1 MVAHRRPFV
10 YVATLSTRLGENLTL
25 DSQAGW
31 IDADASLAAAC
42 GHANYILGG
51 GRQMKEAIWNRVGP
65 VTGILFFGLVFTGL
79 FVHGY
84 PDIRPTDAQLAKWL
98 ASIDVNRFSLG
109 IYIEAV
115 GYALFLPFAAW
126 LYGHLK
132 QRGVGASWPAVAML
146 AAAAAW
152 VILTLPI
159 NELYVGML
167 EQARRGL
174 DIRVAQTVVSIN
186 QAWFEM
192 TSVLLA
198 LTLLAAGVSILRGA
212 AMSRWAGWA
221 AVAVGLTL
229 FLPAAA
235 LFLQPVGYLWFLA
248 VAGYYTFRPAWV
260 REVVASTAQPTGAT
274 GLPAAR

>member
-1 MVAHRRPFV
+1 
-10 YVATLSTRLGENLTL
+10 
-25 DSQAGW
+25 
-31 IDADASLAAAC
+31 
-42 GHANYILGG
+42 
-51 GRQMKEAIWNRVGP
+51 MKEAIWSRVGP

-84 PDIRPTDAQLAKWL
+84 PDIRPTDAQLGKWL
-98 ASIDVNRFSLG
+98 ASVDLNRFSLG

-126 LYGHLK
+126 LYVHLK
-132 QRGVGASWPAVAML
+132 QGRPGASWPAVAML

-229 FLPAAA
+229 FLPATN
-235 LFLQPVGYLWFLA
+235 FLQPVGYLWFLA
-248 VAGYYTFRPAWV
+248 VAGYYTFRPSRV
-260 REVVASTAQPTGAT
+260 REHVADTTHPAVAT

>member
-1 MVAHRRPFV
+1 
-10 YVATLSTRLGENLTL
+10 
-25 DSQAGW
+25 
-31 IDADASLAAAC
+31 
-42 GHANYILGG
+42 
-51 GRQMKEAIWNRVGP
+51 MKEAIWNRVGP

-98 ASIDVNRFSLG
+98 ASVDVNRFSLG

-132 QRGVGASWPAVAML
+132 QGRTGASWPAVAML

-159 NELYVGML
+159 NELYIGML
-167 EQARRGL
+167 EQAQRGL

-229 FLPAAA
+229 FLPATN
-235 LFLQPVGYLWFLA
+235 FLQPVGYLWFLA
-248 VAGYYTFRPAWV
+248 VAGYYTVRPSRL
-260 REVVASTAQPTGAT
+260 RERVADVAQPAIAT